1 MAGAYHQRE
10 PATGDTTNEL
20 APRNTANVIDIATRS
35 SRPHL
40 EASSRSERYGTFA
53 SLAVVAVLVGLTI
66 WTIKASQSR
75 PPRSTISSSQ
85 QPVSLPS
92 GITTSGLPEGYRLD
106 IDLPQGEAQA
116 PASGLPAPDLS
127 PVLAEQPALTDAPL
141 AAEPVAKPPAAPNP
155 TVVYQSD
162 GEGSAVAFAFEPDD
176 GPRSGNARGDVI
188 TLADA
193 PRSKP
198 APAKAMGSMARSLGK
213 GTLVPAILETAIDSQ
228 VAGGVRAVVSNDVLS
243 PDGKRALVPRSSRL
257 IGHYKARKSA
267 GQTSAYVVWTQIVRP
282 DGTKMDIPS
291 PTAGANERQFFDRFG
306 SARLVSV
313 IAAPTG
319 VELRARQGEP
329 VRVLAAKDVDLSND
343 R

>member
-10 PATGDTTNEL
+10 PETGEADREL
-20 APRNTANVIDIATRS
+20 VRRDGANVIDIATRS
-35 SRPHL
+35 SRPRI

-53 SLAVVAVLVGLTI
+53 SLAVVTVLVGLTI
-66 WTIKASQSR
+66 WTINASQRGPSR
-75 PPRSTISSSQ
+75 SVVVPLD
-85 QPVSLPS
+85 QPSGLPS

-106 IDLPQGEAQA
+106 IDLPENGSKTS
-116 PASGLPAPDLS
+116 PAALPAPDLS
-127 PVLAEQPALTDAPL
+127 PVLAESPALTDASL
-141 AAEPVAKPPAAPNP
+141 AAKPVAKLPTAPNP

-162 GEGSAVAFAFEPDD
+162 GESSAVAFAFEPNDST
-176 GPRSGNARGDVI
+176 RSGNARGDVI

-193 PRSKP
+193 PRGES
-198 APAKAMGSMARSLGK
+198 APAKALGSAARSLGK
-213 GTLVPAILETAIDSQ
+213 GTLIPAILETPIDAQ
-228 VAGGVRAVVSNDVLS
+228 VTGGVRAVVSNDVLS

-257 IGHYKARKSA
+257 IGQYKARKSQ

-282 DGTKMDIPS
+282 DGTRMDIPS
-291 PTAGANERQFFDRFG
+291 PTAGASERQFFDRFG

-329 VRVLAAKDVDLSND
+329 VRVLAAKDVDLSKD